1 MECKQIPKD
10 KSYEFFENIEKYIEI
25 ANSAESTTDFRKA
38 NSGCNS
44 FMESSGSYFKDKEKA
59 KTICVQFI
67 KLYDSLTDLT
77 SNLQTD
83 SNYIKCKKFLI
94 YWINFKLREG
104 MKNEVDSI
112 CRVYD
117 AIESQ
122 FTNNIDYEIHMDL
135 IENINKDVLY
145 KMNILYRLY
154 LNYVKLKAIDY
165 KNEEENKR
173 QLLTHSTACC
183 THYIKASYI
192 CNDDN
197 KDKNPEFCEKLE
209 AFKSKYDD
217 LERKVDDKGTDFSDY
232 FIKLSECGNN
242 KIITT
247 AVTGSIIGLIPL
259 FGVLYKVNELNIKL

>member
-25 ANSAESTTDFRKA
+25 ANSAESTTDFPNA

-44 FMESSGSYFKDKEKA
+44 FITTFGYHFKDSTTA
-59 KTICVQFI
+59 KHICVQFI
-67 KLYDSLTDLT
+67 KLYDSLNVIKNKSKSDT
-77 SNLQTD
+77 
-83 SNYIKCKKFLI
+83 NYEKCRKFLI

-122 FTNNIDYEIHMDL
+122 FTGSNDYNIHMGL
-135 IENINKDVLY
+135 IGNINKDDLY

-154 LNYVKLKAIDY
+154 VNYVKLKAIDY

-209 AFKSKYDD
+209 AFVSKYKQ
-217 LERKVDDKGTDFSDY
+217 LNQKVDDKGSGFSDY
-232 FIKLSECGNN
+232 FIKLSECPNT

-259 FGVLYKVNELNIKL
+259 VGVLYKVIELNIKL